1 MSGTGAGDSS
11 AALKN
16 AALANQTKIQSRR
29 GFIILFPPV
38 GVIYAPQETESKALT
53 IRDRFVFMSILVH
66 FLVGHALHE
75 CFAVRVE
82 GDRHSLGTTSASIFG
97 YP

>member
-1 MSGTGAGDSS
+1 MLGR
-11 AALKN
+11 L
-16 AALANQTKIQSRR
+16 SRLNNSR
-29 GFIILFPPV
+29 PMVL
-38 GVIYAPQETESKALT
+38 GVTVACVYAPQETESKALT

-75 CFAVRVE
+75 CLAVRVE
-82 GDRHSLGTTSASIFG
+82 GDRHSLGTISASIFG